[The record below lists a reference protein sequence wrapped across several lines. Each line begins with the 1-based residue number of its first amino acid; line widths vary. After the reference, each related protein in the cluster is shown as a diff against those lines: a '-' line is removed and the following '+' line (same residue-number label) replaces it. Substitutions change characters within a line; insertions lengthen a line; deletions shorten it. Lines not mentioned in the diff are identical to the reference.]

1 MKSFWT
7 PARDRKIKAMEAAG
21 KSARDIA
28 KALGGGISRNAVI
41 GRSRRLRGI
50 VYESDILSWD
60 RANAKRMAEAK
71 ARAKVRAEKERK
83 AMRALA
89 KAVAGGKAPGKAM
102 GKAFKAGARWRQIGD
117 YFDMSPQAAY
127 EAAKR
132 ARGARK

>member
-7 PARDRKIKAMEAAG
+7 PARDKKIRTMEHAG
-21 KSARDIA
+21 KSAREIA
-28 KALGGGISRNAVI
+28 KALGGGITRNAVI

-50 VYESDILSWD
+50 VYQSDILSWD

-71 ARAKVRAEKERK
+71 ARAKVRAEKERQ

-89 KAVAGGKAPGKAM
+89 KAVSGGTAPGKAM
-102 GKAFKAGARWRQIGD
+102 GKAFKAGARWRAIGK

-132 ARGARK
+132 ARPARR

>member
-21 KSARDIA
+21 KSAREIA
-28 KALGGGISRNAVI
+28 KALGGGVSRNAVI

-71 ARAKVRAEKERK
+71 ARAKVRTEKERK
-83 AMRALA
+83 ALRELA
-89 KAVAGGKAPGKAM
+89 KALSAGIAPGKAM
-102 GKAFKAGARWRQIGD
+102 GRAFRAGARWRAIGKH
-117 YFDMSPQAAY
+117 FRMSPQAAY

-132 ARGARK
+132 ARASRK